1 MHRRQPAV
9 ARMQRSALRCVVSE
23 CEDECEEQVG
33 EEKKRKSAALNK
45 VSKEKRRCS
54 DSIRAAGAGGKDSGR
69 QAGASLGE
77 SAPHFQFCRPAAR
90 GIASLE
96 TSSFRRRLQRSREYH
111 PSRPNT
117 VAMAPKKA
125 PVRAPQEN
133 ISLGPQVR
141 EGKNRPN
148 RDTPPCAGIAPGT
161 VR

>member
-9 ARMQRSALRCVVSE
+9 AGMQRSAVRCVVSVS
-23 CEDECEEQVG
+23 EDECEEQVG
-33 EEKKRKSAALNK
+33 EKKRKSAALNK

-54 DSIRAAGAGGKDSGR
+54 DSIRAAGAGGRDLGQP
-69 QAGASLGE
+69 QARTSLGE

-141 EGKNRPN
+141 EGKNRQN
-148 RDTPPCAGIAPGT
+148 RDTRIAPGT
-161 VR
+161 IR